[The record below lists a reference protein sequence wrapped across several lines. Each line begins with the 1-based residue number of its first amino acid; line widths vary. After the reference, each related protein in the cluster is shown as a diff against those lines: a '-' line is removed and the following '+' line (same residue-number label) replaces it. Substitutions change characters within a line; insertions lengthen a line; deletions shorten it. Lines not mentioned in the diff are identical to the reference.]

1 MSAFQSTQATG
12 QVKVCTVTLNVES
25 AKPFE
30 LVDVTPQVEDA
41 VRESSIKAGTA
52 LIFSRHTTAAI
63 VINEAEPGLQQDME
77 RMLERLAPRAIEYAH
92 NAMARTI
99 PNEPENGHAHL
110 RHLLL
115 GASETV
121 PVVEGRLHLG
131 TWQRVF
137 LAELDGPRR
146 REVVVQV
153 MGV

>member
-12 QVKVCTVTLNVES
+12 QLKVCTVTLNVES

-30 LVDVTPQVEDA
+30 LVDVTPQVEGA
-41 VRESSIKAGTA
+41 VRESSIEAGTA

-99 PNEPENGHAHL
+99 PNEPENGHSHS

-121 PVVEGRLHLG
+121 PVVDGRLHLG

>member
-41 VRESSIKAGTA
+41 VRESSIEAGTA

-63 VINEAEPGLQQDME
+63 VINEAEPGLLQDME

-99 PNEPENGHAHL
+99 PNEPENGHAHS

-121 PVVEGRLHLG
+121 PVVDGRLHLG

>member
-41 VRESSIKAGTA
+41 VRESGIEAGTA

-77 RMLERLAPRAIEYAH
+77 RMLERLAPRAGEYAH

-121 PVVEGRLHLG
+121 PVVDGRLHLG

>member
-30 LVDVTPQVEDA
+30 LVDVTPQIEDA

-63 VINEAEPGLQQDME
+63 VINESEPGLLQDMK

-121 PVVEGRLHLG
+121 PVVDGRLHLG